1 MAMRRGMISLAV
13 LLVLQLALAL
23 LLFMRRDPLAG
34 VTSVT
39 VLVPPDA
46 VRNADHLVIEAK
58 SGAAAGGSGSA
69 TGGPVPAGP
78 AAGEATRLELVRKD
92 GAWVLPASFDA
103 PAEGAKV
110 SALLDR
116 LSALKRGL
124 PIATSEA
131 ALRRFK
137 VEDSDFERR
146 LVLSAGDKAL
156 ATVYFGSSPGLRKS
170 DARLSPDKAVYSVDL
185 PTYELPTD
193 SGAWLSGELLR
204 GDADKLTEIDIA
216 NGAAAALVSG
226 RVQLLRTKGTDKQPD
241 SWAAPALTGE
251 QHVDAARVESLL
263 QQIRQMHV
271 DSVLGTAPRPEWQ
284 QDHPVLTLQ
293 LKDEKA
299 HEVDWTLSRPQN
311 GDSYVL
317 KSSSQPWF
325 FSISAAA
332 GKQLTD
338 AAARDSLIAS
348 PKAATPSPGKAPAKP
363 AGKS

>member
-1 MAMRRGMISLAV
+1 MRRGMTTLAV
-13 LLVLQLALAL
+13 VLVLQLALAL

-39 VLVPPDA
+39 LLIPPDA

-58 SGAAAGGSGSA
+58 SAAAPATSGGA
-69 TGGPVPAGP
+69 
-78 AAGEATRLELVRKD
+78 EATRLELAKKN
-92 GAWVLPASFDA
+92 GAWVLPESFDA

-116 LSALKRGL
+116 LAALKRGL

-131 ALRRFK
+131 ALKRFK
-137 VEDSDFERR
+137 VVDSDFERR
-146 LVLSAGDKAL
+146 LVLSAGDRAL

-170 DARLSPDKAVYSVDL
+170 DARLSADKAVYSIDM

-204 GDADKLTEIDIA
+204 GDADKLAEIDIA
-216 NGAAAALVSG
+216 NGAAAGLVSG
-226 RVQLLRTKGTDKQPD
+226 RVQLVRTKGTDKQPD
-241 SWAAPALTGE
+241 SWADPALTGA
-251 QHVDAARVESLL
+251 QHVDGARAESLL
-263 QQIRQMHV
+263 QQIQQLHV
-271 DSVLGTAPRPEWQ
+271 DSVLGTAAKPEWQ
-284 QDHPVLTLQ
+284 QDHPVLSLT
-293 LKDEKA
+293 LKDDKA
-299 HEVDWTLSRPQN
+299 HGVDWTLSRPQN
-311 GDSYVL
+311 GDFYVL

-325 FSISAAA
+325 FSVSAAQ

-338 AAARDSLIAS
+338 ASARDTLIPS
-348 PKAATPSPGKAPAKP
+348 PKAASPSAAKAPGKP

>member
-1 MAMRRGMISLAV
+1 MRRGMTSLAV
-13 LLVLQLALAL
+13 VLVLQLALAL

-39 VLVPPDA
+39 LLIPPEA

-58 SGAAAGGSGSA
+58 TGAAAAGS
-69 TGGPVPAGP
+69 PAP
-78 AAGEATRLELVRKD
+78 GEATRLELVKKN
-92 GAWVLPASFDA
+92 GAWVLPQSFDA

-110 SALLDR
+110 SGLLDR

-124 PIATSEA
+124 PIATSEG
-131 ALRRFK
+131 ALKRFK
-137 VEDSDFERR
+137 VVDSDFERR
-146 LVLSAGDKAL
+146 LVLSTGDKAL

-204 GDADKLTEIDIA
+204 GDAARLAEIDVA
-216 NGAAAALVSG
+216 NGAAAALLSG
-226 RVQLLRTKGTDKQPD
+226 RVQLVRTRGTDKQPD
-241 SWAAPALTGE
+241 SWADPALTGE
-251 QHVDAARVESLL
+251 QHLDSAHAESLL
-263 QQIRQMHV
+263 QQIEQLHV
-271 DSVLGTAPRPEWQ
+271 DGVLGTAAKPEWQ
-284 QDHPVLTLQ
+284 QDHPVLTLT

-311 GDSYVL
+311 GDFYVL

-325 FSISAAA
+325 FSVSAAL
-332 GKQLTD
+332 GEQLVD
-338 AAARDSLIAS
+338 ASARDALIPSAKVPS
-348 PKAATPSPGKAPAKP
+348 AKAAAKP
-363 AGKS
+363 AAKR